1 MENQLTKINQGEILT
16 KQFEGQKVEIIMQ
29 DGEPLFELYST
40 GMALGQAK
48 KNSAGNLYPRKDRI
62 NENIKSAEVVPCVHN
77 GHKYLTESMLYD
89 LMLEMK
95 TDKVKPFRRWVTNEV
110 LPTIR
115 KTGGYISNSDLMVNT
130 YFGTL
135 DDTRKELVKGLFD
148 NIEAQQNKIIL
159 LNEENNA
166 LSKDILTW
174 ANESIINAIIRK
186 CGSKM
191 GNRFGEAWIEW
202 KKNTLYRYGINI
214 NSRITNYL
222 NENNVKTKPKTL
234 SMLRTKEELTMGLKV
249 AISMCRDRNIDI
261 SDILGKHLSDKELDN
276 IVSEV

>member
-1 MENQLTKINQGEILT
+1 MENQLIKINQE
-16 KQFEGQKVEIIMQ
+16 
-29 DGEPLFELYST
+29 
-40 GMALGQAK
+40 
-48 KNSAGNLYPRKDRI
+48 
-62 NENIKSAEVVPCVHN
+62 
-77 GHKYLTESMLYD
+77 
-89 LMLEMK
+89 
-95 TDKVKPFRRWVTNEV
+95 EV
-110 LPTIR
+110 LTIDSREIAEMLGKEHKEVIRDIEGGKKAVGIIPTLASGNFPP
-115 KTGGYISNSDLMVNT
+115 TD
-130 YFGTL
+130 YFIESSYL
-135 DDTRKELVKGLFD
+135 DSQNKTRKCYLCTKMGCEMLGNKQQSKKGILFTAKYVKRFNEMEKYIKQENQFKLPQTYKEALLQLVEQVEKNEELQE
-148 NIEAQQNKIIL
+148 NNKL
-159 LNEENNA
+159 LNKENDA